1 MPQLIEILQRFG
13 SPQIRNQGTIGGNL
27 CTSSPIGD
35 IAPILLVLNSDLKV
49 FGRNGFKKI
58 NIKNFFKGYRKNILK
73 KDEIISSL
81 ELPIANK
88 KNKIFSWKLSKRY
101 DQDIST
107 ISLAINIQ
115 IQNNIIKE
123 LYMAAGGV
131 AATPKLLDKLC
142 KQMVEK
148 NLDDSIEFAIH
159 NLDKFIQPIS
169 DLRGSSYYRL
179 EAMKGLF
186 RRLQI
191 CLKQDKESLSI
202 MEV

>member
-1 MPQLIEILQRFG
+1 MRGDKPLADRV
-13 SPQIRNQGTIGGNL
+13 IRSDPSVNL
-27 CTSSPIGD
+27 TLG
-35 IAPILLVLNSDLKV
+35 LVQMTVKE
-49 FGRNGFKKI
+49 GAT
-58 NIKNFFKGYRKNILK
+58 

-107 ISLAINIQ
+107 ISLAINIR

-148 NLDDSIEFAIH
+148 NLDDSIEFAIY

-169 DLRGSSYYRL
+169 DLRGSSFYRL

-186 RRLQI
+186 KRLQI

-202 MEV
+202 MEVWEWII